1 MCLEEE
7 GLQGWAGV
15 PGFGNL
21 SEKGGI
27 SNPTAVPLLSSV
39 LRMFLFE
46 LLEFRTS
53 GFPWN

>member
-7 GLQGWAGV
+7 GLQEWAGV